1 MVGLMHSIDSYKS
14 KDRKNIIVAKLAII
28 LMIILIITIFMALFM
43 GSTNLS
49 IVELLTNKSVILIH
63 FRLPRVIMAVLVG
76 SALAL
81 TGSVMQSVTKNSL
94 VDTSILGINSAA
106 SLFVVLSIGVFN
118 AGTKAV
124 STNMVFFMPLFS
136 IVGGL
141 LSLIIIYFF
150 TYKDGVSNTKLV
162 LTGVCLSTVYSAIT
176 TLISLKLSSN
186 SFDFAMLWL
195 TGTLWGTNFKSM
207 LIVIPFYII
216 LTPIIFYKYNILN
229 LLSLNDEAGI
239 SLGLDVKR
247 EKFKLIILAAI
258 LSSVVVSTVGAIGF
272 IGFVAPHITRKLVG
286 HDYKY
291 IMPITMLIG
300 ALILLLCDLLVRTMS
315 NGSEIPVGLIIS
327 TIISPYFLYLL
338 IKQR

>member
-1 MVGLMHSIDSYKS
+1 MHNLNSYEYKARRKRKVINLGAILSIS
-14 KDRKNIIVAKLAII
+14 
-28 LMIILIITIFMALFM
+28 LIIAIFVALFR
-43 GSTNLS
+43 GSTNLT
-49 IVELLTNKSVILIH
+49 IIELLTNKSVILIH

-81 TGSVMQSVTKNSL
+81 TGAVMQSVTKNSL
-94 VDTSILGINSAA
+94 VDTSIIGINSAA
-106 SLFVVLSIGVFN
+106 SLFVVLSIGIFN

-136 IVGGL
+136 IIGGL
-141 LSLIIIYFF
+141 FSLAAIYYF
-150 TYKDGVSNTKLV
+150 TYKDGLSNTKLV
-162 LTGVCLSTVYSAIT
+162 LTGVCLSTAYSAIT
-176 TLISLKLSSN
+176 TLVSLKLSSN

-207 LIVIPFYII
+207 LIVIPFYIV
-216 LTPIIFYKYNILN
+216 LAPIIFYKYNTLN
-229 LLSLNDEAGI
+229 VLSLNDETGM
-239 SLGLDVKR
+239 SLGLDIKK
-247 EKFKLIILAAI
+247 EKFNLIILSTVLA
-258 LSSVVVSTVGAIGF
+258 SVVVATVGAIGF

-300 ALILLLCDLLVRTMS
+300 ALILLLCDLLVRLMS

-338 IKQR
+338 IKQK